1 MSNLYGYLR
10 EQTAA
15 FGLTLDDT
23 AIERLQKYSA
33 LLREWNEKMNLT
45 AITDPDEIVIKHF
58 LDCLMIFK
66 NSEIPEGTSVIDVGT
81 GAGFPGMV
89 MKIAR
94 PDIKLTLLDS
104 LNKRLVF
111 LGEVLKEL
119 GLEAQI
125 VHSRAEEGG
134 KKPELRE
141 KHDLS
146 TARAVA
152 KLNVLAEYCLPYVK
166 VGGRFIAMK
175 GPSAPEET
183 EAAIRAIKKLGGG
196 DIQNFEESLP
206 MFGGDRVFCEIKK
219 ISQTPPQ
226 FPRISAK
233 IQKKP
238 L

>member
-1 MSNLYGYLR
+1 MSNLYSYLR

-15 FGLTLDDT
+15 FGLQLDDI
-23 AIERLQKYSA
+23 AVNRLQKYSQ

-66 NSEIPEGTSVIDVGT
+66 NSEIPRGASVIDVGT

-104 LNKRLVF
+104 LNKRLIF
-111 LGEVLKEL
+111 LSEVLKEL
-119 GLEAQI
+119 DLSAEIIHA
-125 VHSRAEEGG
+125 RAEEGG
-134 KKPELRE
+134 KKPQLRE
-141 KHDLS
+141 KFDTS

-152 KLNVLAEYCLPYVK
+152 KLNVLAEYCMPYVK
-166 VGGRFIAMK
+166 VGGCFIAMK

-183 EAAIRAIKKLGGG
+183 EAAERAIKKLGGG
-196 DIQNFEESLP
+196 EIVNFEESLP
-206 MFGGDRVFCEIKK
+206 MYGGDRVFCEIKK

>member
-1 MSNLYGYLR
+1 MSELYSFLK
-10 EQTAA
+10 EKTAE
-15 FGLTLDDT
+15 FGLMLDDT
-23 AIERLQKYSA
+23 AIERLKKYSV

-58 LDCLMIFK
+58 LDCLLIFK
-66 NSEIPEGTSVIDVGT
+66 NAEIPQNAKVIDVGT

-104 LNKRLVF
+104 LNKRLIF
-111 LGEVLKEL
+111 LSEVLKEL
-119 GLEAQI
+119 GLEAEI
-125 VHSRAEEGG
+125 IHARAEEGG

-141 KHDLS
+141 KYDIA

-152 KLNVLAEYCLPYVK
+152 KLNLLSEYCMPYVR
-166 VGGRFIAMK
+166 VGGSFIAMK
-175 GPSAPEET
+175 GPSAPEEA
-183 EAAIRAIKKLGGG
+183 EAAERAIKKLGGG
-196 DIQNFEESLP
+196 EIVNFCETLP
-206 MFGGDRVFCEIKK
+206 MEGGERIFCQVKK

-226 FPRISAK
+226 FPRMSQK

>member
-1 MSNLYGYLR
+1 MYSYLKN
-10 EQTAA
+10 AA
-15 FGLTLDDT
+15 VEFGVKLDDT
-23 AIERLQKYSA
+23 AMGRLEKYSA

-66 NSEIPEGTSVIDVGT
+66 NSAIPQGAKVIDVGT

-111 LGEVLKEL
+111 LDEVLKNL
-119 GLEAQI
+119 GLEAEI

-141 KHDLS
+141 KYDIA

-152 KLNVLAEYCLPYVK
+152 KLNVLAEYCLPFVA
-166 VGGRFIAMK
+166 VGGSFIAMK
-175 GPSAPEET
+175 GPSAPEEM
-183 EAAIRAIKKLGGG
+183 AAAERAVKKLGGG
-196 DIQNFEESLP
+196 EIKNYEEKLP
-206 MFGGDRVFCEIKK
+206 KDGGQRVFCQIKK
-219 ISQTPPQ
+219 ISQTPST
-226 FPRISAK
+226 FPRTSAK

>member
-1 MSNLYGYLR
+1 MSDLYSFLK
-10 EQTAA
+10 EQTAD
-15 FGLTLDDT
+15 FGLELNET
-23 AIERLQKYSA
+23 AIERLKKYSA

-66 NSEIPEGTSVIDVGT
+66 NSQIPEGARVIDVGT

-94 PDIKLTLLDS
+94 PDISLTLLDS
-104 LNKRLVF
+104 LNKRLTF
-111 LGEVLKEL
+111 LSEVLKEL
-119 GLEAQI
+119 NLDAEI
-125 VHSRAEEGG
+125 VHARAEEGG
-134 KKPELRE
+134 RKPELRE
-141 KHDLS
+141 KFDIA

-152 KLNVLAEYCLPYVK
+152 KLNILAEYCMPYVK
-166 VGGRFIAMK
+166 VGGCFIAMK

-183 EAAIRAIKKLGGG
+183 AAAERAIKKLGGG
-196 DIQNFEESLP
+196 EIKNYQENLP
-206 MFGGDRVFCEIKK
+206 NGGGERVFCQVKK
-219 ISQTPPQ
+219 ISQTPPT

>member
-1 MSNLYGYLR
+1 MSNLYGFLR
-10 EQTAA
+10 EQTEG
-15 FGLTLDDT
+15 FGLRLDDP
-23 AIERLQKYSA
+23 AIERLEKYSL

-45 AITDPDEIVIKHF
+45 AITDPDEIVVKHF

-66 NSEIPEGTSVIDVGT
+66 NSEIPKGASVIDVGT

-111 LGEVLKEL
+111 LAEVLKEL
-119 GLEAQI
+119 GLTAEIIHA
-125 VHSRAEEGG
+125 RAEEGG

-141 KHDLS
+141 RFDIS

-166 VGGRFIAMK
+166 VGGSFIAMK

-183 EAAIRAIKKLGGG
+183 EAAVRAIKKLGGG
-196 DIQNFEESLP
+196 DIKNHEESLP

>member
-1 MSNLYGYLR
+1 MSELYSYLK
-10 EQTAA
+10 EQTAE
-15 FGLTLDDT
+15 FGLNLDKT
-23 AIERLQKYSA
+23 AVNRLEKYSA

-66 NSEIPEGTSVIDVGT
+66 NSEIPENAKVIDVGT

-94 PDIKLTLLDS
+94 PDIQLTLLDS
-104 LNKRLVF
+104 LNKRLTF
-111 LGEVLKEL
+111 LSEVLREI
-119 GLEAQI
+119 GLEAEI
-125 VHSRAEEGG
+125 VHARAEEGG
-134 KKPELRE
+134 RKPELRE
-141 KHDLS
+141 KFDIS

-152 KLNVLAEYCLPYVK
+152 KLNVLSEYCMPFVK
-166 VGGRFIAMK
+166 VGGSFIAMK
-175 GPSAPEET
+175 GPSAPEEM
-183 EAAIRAIKKLGGG
+183 AAAERAIKKLGGG
-196 DIQNFEESLP
+196 EIKNYQEKLP
-206 MFGGDRVFCEIKK
+206 NDGGERVFCQVRK
-219 ISQTPPQ
+219 ISQTPSS

>member
-1 MSNLYGYLR
+1 MSELYSFLKQETEG
-10 EQTAA
+10 
-15 FGLTLDDT
+15 FGIKLDDT
-23 AIERLQKYSA
+23 AIERFKKYSA

-45 AITDPDEIVIKHF
+45 AITDPNEIVIKHF

-66 NSEIPEGTSVIDVGT
+66 NSQIPEGATVIDVGT

-104 LNKRLVF
+104 LNKRLTF
-111 LGEVLKEL
+111 LSEVLKEL
-119 GLEAQI
+119 GVEAEI
-125 VHSRAEEGG
+125 IHARAEEGG
-134 KKPELRE
+134 RKPELRE
-141 KHDLS
+141 KYDIS

-152 KLNVLAEYCLPYVK
+152 KLNVLSEYCMPYVK
-166 VGGRFIAMK
+166 VGGSFIAMK

-183 EAAIRAIKKLGGG
+183 EAAVRAIKKLGG
-196 DIQNFEESLP
+196 EEIKNYEETLP
-206 MFGGDRVFCEIKK
+206 MNGGDRVFCEVKK
-219 ISQTPPQ
+219 ISQTPSS

>member
-1 MSNLYGYLR
+1 MSNLYGYLC
-10 EQTAA
+10 EQTAK
-15 FGLTLDDT
+15 FGLPLDDT
-23 AIERLQKYSA
+23 AIERLKKYSA

-66 NSEIPEGTSVIDVGT
+66 NSEIPEGAAVIDVGT

-104 LNKRLVF
+104 LNKRLIF
-111 LGEVLKEL
+111 LAEVLKEL
-119 GLEAQI
+119 GLEAEI
-125 VHSRAEEGG
+125 VHARAEEGG
-134 KKPELRE
+134 RKPELRE
-141 KHDLS
+141 KFDVS

-152 KLNVLAEYCLPYVK
+152 KLNVLAEYCMPYIK
-166 VGGRFIAMK
+166 QGGSFIAMK

-183 EAAIRAIKKLGGG
+183 EAAERAIKKLGGG
-196 DIQNFEESLP
+196 EIKSFQESLP
-206 MFGGDRVFCEIKK
+206 MNGGERVFCQVKK